1 MKKLVSDNRFGA
13 DECLLFNDVYQ
24 EIVKKYPFTISTEDG
39 KLVLSHRRLK
49 LVQVVDC
56 REDRKQ
62 YEDIMYKY
70 ADYCKF
76 QHGAGIDVNKLNIN
90 EMFNCECLHNL
101 SDKYPM
107 FFGYNN
113 KNELIGLF
121 GFRKSLNLKTNS
133 GIDVNL
139 QEISIRT
146 KCKNNTG
153 LAIYGGIAFF
163 MIYAYAMKRNV
174 DVFMSTLRFLRST
187 MFHVSGICGF
197 NYIKTCSRYV
207 DVFNSNIILDLWM
220 TQNDEGIRNL
230 LMHS

>member
-1 MKKLVSDNRFGA
+1 MRKLVSDNRFGA
-13 DECLLFNDVYQ
+13 DEYLAFNDVYQ
-24 EIVKKYPFTISTEDG
+24 EIVKKYPLTISNENG

-76 QHGAGIDVNKLNIN
+76 QHGADIDVNKLNIN

-113 KNELIGLF
+113 KNELIGIF

-146 KCKNNTG
+146 NCKNNTG

-163 MIYAYAMKRNV
+163 MIYAYAMKHKV
-174 DVFMSTLRFLRST
+174 DIFMSTLHFLRST
-187 MFHVSGICGF
+187 MFHVSDVCRY
-197 NYIKTCSRYV
+197 NYIKTKTRYV
-207 DVFNSNIILDLWM
+207 EVFDSDIMLDLWT
-220 TQNDEGIRNL
+220 TQKDESIRNL
-230 LMHS
+230 LVQS

>member
-1 MKKLVSDNRFGA
+1 MRKIISDDAVVA
-13 DECLLFNDVYQ
+13 DRCSFFKDVYQ
-24 EIVKKYPFTISTEDG
+24 EIVKKYPLTISAEDG

-56 REDRKQ
+56 SKDRKQ

-113 KNELIGLF
+113 KNELIGIF
-121 GFRKSLNLKTNS
+121 GFRKSLNLKANS

-146 KCKNNTG
+146 NCKNNTG

-163 MIYAYAMKRNV
+163 MIYAYAMKHNV
-174 DVFMSTLRFLRST
+174 DIFMSTLSFLRST
-187 MFHVSGICGF
+187 MFHVRDICGYD
-197 NYIKTCSRYV
+197 YIKTSVRYV
-207 DVFNSNIILDLWM
+207 DVFKSDIILDLW
-220 TQNDEGIRNL
+220 TTHQDGDIQKL
-230 LMHS
+230 LVQA